1 MLIQR
6 NRFGFL
12 SMMVLLVGFGASS
25 GGDRIQPYSEN
36 RCYRQYQ
43 GKPVLLLG
51 GSWQDNLFNHPIG
64 LERHLDLLKSVGGNY
79 VRCTMSSRDSDNI
92 YPYFQDAATQKYD
105 LDRWND
111 EYWRRFDHFL
121 KATSERN
128 IIVQIEVWATYD
140 FYSRTSHFVNGKSAW
155 ERNPFNPRNNINYDK
170 WQTGLSELFE
180 SHGQSLINPFFNTT
194 LPLAEPGR
202 QYAVY
207 FPDGGMMS
215 LNISEAKELLTLRRP
230 DIRKSMWLEP
240 ETVSG
245 ETLQVKT
252 PGAGHWAAMILPAE

>member
-25 GGDRIQPYSEN
+25 GTDRIQPYSEN
-36 RCYRQYQ
+36 PCYRQYK

-51 GSWQDNLFNHPIG
+51 GTSDDNLFQHTSPD
-64 LERHLDLLKSVGGNY
+64 LENELDRLVNNGGNY
-79 VRCTMSSRDSDNI
+79 VRCTMSSRDSGNI

-140 FYSRTSHFVNGKSAW
+140 FYSRTSHFVNGKSA
-155 ERNPFNPRNNINYDK
+155 
-170 WQTGLSELFE
+170 
-180 SHGQSLINPFFNTT
+180 
-194 LPLAEPGR
+194 
-202 QYAVY
+202 
-207 FPDGGMMS
+207 
-215 LNISEAKELLTLRRP
+215 
-230 DIRKSMWLEP
+230 
-240 ETVSG
+240 
-245 ETLQVKT
+245 
-252 PGAGHWAAMILPAE
+252 